1 MAWNSYSCMSIYWGL
16 FALNNGLHVDLVN
29 LQMLQCIIC
38 RLEQSTKDV
47 LVQICI
53 LHKGLIA
60 YNKVNGITPMI
71 THVQIAHPKLFALRK
86 KITQCD
92 GITCYYSCSVTK
104 K

>member
-1 MAWNSYSCMSIYWGL
+1 MAWKSHSCMSIYWGL

-47 LVQICI
+47 LVQTFT
-53 LHKGLIA
+53 LHKGLIT

-86 KITQCD
+86 Q
-92 GITCYYSCSVTK
+92 
-104 K
+104 